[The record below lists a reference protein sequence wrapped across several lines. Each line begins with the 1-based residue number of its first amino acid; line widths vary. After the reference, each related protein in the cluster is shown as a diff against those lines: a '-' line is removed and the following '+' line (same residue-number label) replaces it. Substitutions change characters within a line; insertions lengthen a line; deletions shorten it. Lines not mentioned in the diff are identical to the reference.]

1 MLPDAASLRRRR
13 PPRQPPQ
20 DLRHS
25 PALPL
30 FTTGDAQ
37 RLSSRSAPWSSA
49 SASSRPRA
57 AQSVP
62 RRRPHPRG
70 RARGGL
76 HRRAARRLLRRSR
89 ALRRAHHAR
98 SDPCPRPTCS
108 GESTYGNR
116 IHPDGDRAVGLVKR
130 SSARPSSGLAVVP
143 ASRLQELLYGA
154 APSLERIPSLPVY
167 WTPRYRGHGDLR
179 APSRSTPARAV
190 EASGTR
196 PPTALPP
203 GARHGGLKRPTGWA
217 ALGSSSPAAAWPPEA
232 HPPP

>member
-13 PPRQPPQ
+13 LPRQPPQ

-30 FTTGDAQ
+30 FTTEDAQ
-37 RLSSRSAPWSSA
+37 RRSSRSAPWSSA
-49 SASSRPRA
+49 SASSRPGA
-57 AQSVP
+57 ARPVS
-62 RRRPHPRG
+62 RRRLHPRG
-70 RARGGL
+70 WARGGL

-89 ALRRAHHAR
+89 ALRRADHAR

-116 IHPDGDRAVGLVKR
+116 IHPDGDRAGGLVRR

-154 APSLERIPSLPVY
+154 AASQVRIPSLPVY
-167 WTPRYRGHGDLR
+167 STPRYRGHGDLR

-196 PPTALPP
+196 PTAALPP
-203 GARHGGLKRPTGWA
+203 VAHRGGLKRPTGWA
-217 ALGSSSPAAAWPPEA
+217 APGSSPPAAAWLPEA